1 MLVKNEQQQACL
13 TLHRM
18 RAQLMKVRIMQTN
31 ALRGLLYEFGIV
43 LPEGHRALL
52 KLVQDALAKAQE
64 QRLPEVVVVSIQD
77 QLRRIDSLQCDIDQ
91 LDKRLA
97 SMVKQN
103 QHMLA
108 LQSHTGHRSVDGDSL
123 GIYCNRP
130 VQLRVRQAIRRLAGT
145 DAPTDWHRREDP
157 AVGDIQTRRPLM

>member
-1 MLVKNEQQQACL
+1 M
-13 TLHRM
+13 
-18 RAQLMKVRIMQTN
+18 
-31 ALRGLLYEFGIV
+31 

-64 QRLPEVVVVSIQD
+64 QQLPEVVVVSIQD

-108 LQSHTGHRSVDGDSL
+108 LQAIPGIGPLTATALVSTATDLSSFESGRQFAAWL
-123 GIYCNRP
+123 G
-130 VQLRVRQAIRRLAGT
+130 LDADRLAPEG
-145 DAPTDWHRREDP
+145 
-157 AVGDIQTRRPLM
+157 RPGSWGYPNAETLM